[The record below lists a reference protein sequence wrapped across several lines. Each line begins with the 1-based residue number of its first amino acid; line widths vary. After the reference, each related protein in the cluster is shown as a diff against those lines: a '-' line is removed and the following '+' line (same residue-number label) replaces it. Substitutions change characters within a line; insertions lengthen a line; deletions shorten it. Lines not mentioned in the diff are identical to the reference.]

1 MDNFRDSKLDKSRS
15 VLYKPRDA
23 LYKMLGDL
31 PKEAALFLG
40 KAPILF
46 ADVGQTNVSAL
57 VSVEAFR

>member
-1 MDNFRDSKLDKSRS
+1 
-15 VLYKPRDA
+15 
-23 LYKMLGDL
+23 MLGDL